1 MALLSRLPSGL
12 EDAEALLKRR
22 AAAENKKNLWR
33 SLYRDAYLYAMPS
46 RETFTWHTEGQ
57 YRNNRLFD
65 STLQEATYTAA
76 NTLCALLFPSWVE
89 WVQLAPGAAMTPD
102 ALEQHP
108 EILEGLQKATKTF
121 FHYLNA
127 SNFNTVIS
135 EAALDLQVGTAA
147 LDFNEGEHDNPF
159 EFESIPT
166 SVLELEEGPRGT
178 IETTW
183 MERCPEARNL
193 LRLYPG
199 LEMFDLPAQTQET
212 IKTSPEKKV
221 TLIEGQI
228 YDPETKKFYGVVI
241 DKNGPTIIW
250 RYEFG
255 PSNPRIVGRASK
267 TAGETYGRGRV
278 LLALS
283 DARTLDRI
291 VEFEL
296 TNLALAVAPPMTGVS
311 DGVLNPYTASL
322 TPNTIIPV
330 ASNADN
336 SPSLR
341 PLEFGGNFQLSE
353 TRVQKLQ
360 ERVRRTMLGP
370 EPSEGPVKSATE
382 ISVADR
388 NRLWAMNGEYTRI
401 QAELLD
407 KIVKRGVYILQKK
420 GLMPKFKLD
429 GKDVTVKYTSPF
441 ATTQNA
447 SEILALQE
455 TLQLL
460 GPGGPMGPQA
470 GSAAIGTGLNMQKLP
485 AYVARLKG
493 LPESLIMTDEDKQ
506 KLVETSMKAQQAMQA
521 NQQQHAGGMA
531 AAQAQ
536 GEMAGTGGGAPPG
549 GPAPV
554 PAQ

>member
-1 MALLSRLPSGL
+1 MLLSRLPSGL
-12 EDAEALLKRR
+12 ENAEALMKRR
-22 AAAENKKNLWR
+22 SAAEEKKNLWR
-33 SLYRDAYLYAMPS
+33 ALYRDAYLYAMPA

-102 ALEQHP
+102 LLEKHP
-108 EILEGLQKATKTF
+108 EIIEGLQKATKTF

-127 SNFNTVIS
+127 SNFNVVIS

-147 LDFNEGEHDNPF
+147 LSFNEGDSDNPF
-159 EFESIPT
+159 EFESTPT
-166 SVLELEEGPRGT
+166 SILELEEGPRGT

-199 LEMFDLPAQTQET
+199 LEMFDLPAQTQEM
-212 IKTSPEKKV
+212 IEKTPEQKV
-221 TLIEGQI
+221 KIIQGEI
-228 YDPETKKFYGVVI
+228 YDPETKSYYGTVV

-250 RYEFG
+250 RYKYG
-255 PSNPRIVGRASK
+255 ASNPQIVARASK
-267 TAGETYGRGRV
+267 CAGETYGRGRV
-278 LLALS
+278 LLALA
-283 DARTLDRI
+283 DARTLDRMQ
-291 VEFEL
+291 EFVL
-296 TNLALAVAPPMTGVS
+296 TQAALSVAPPMTGVS

-341 PLEFGGNFQLSE
+341 PIETGANFSVTEQMMKDL
-353 TRVQKLQ
+353 R

-401 QAELLD
+401 QAELLG
-407 KIVKRGVYILQKK
+407 KIVQRGVFILQKK
-420 GLMPKFKLD
+420 GLMPKFRLD
-429 GKDVTVKYTSPF
+429 GKEVTVKYTSPF

-447 SEILALQE
+447 DELMALQK
-455 TLQLL
+455 TVQTLL
-460 GPGGPMGPQA
+460 GLGPQA
-470 GSAAIGTGLNMQKLP
+470 GPAAISMGLKVQQIP
-485 AYVARLKG
+485 GYVARLNG
-493 LPESLIMTDEDKQ
+493 LPERLIMTEDDQ
-506 KLVETSMKAQQAMQA
+506 KDLVQKGMQA
-521 NQQQHAGGMA
+521 GQMQQQNQV
-531 AAQAQ
+531 AQA
-536 GEMAGTGGGAPPG
+536 GAMAQATGDAPPAPDQQGGAPPI
-549 GPAPV
+549 

>member
-1 MALLSRLPSGL
+1 MTLLSKLPPDL
-12 EDAEALLKRR
+12 EDAAALMKRR
-22 AAAENKKNLWR
+22 QAANTKRELWR

-89 WVQLAPGAAMTPD
+89 WVQLSPGAMITPD
-102 ALEQHP
+102 LIEKNP
-108 EILEGLQKATKTF
+108 EILGGLQKATKTF
-121 FHYLNA
+121 FHFLNA

-147 LDFNEGEHDNPF
+147 LTFDEGDSDNPF
-159 EFESIPT
+159 IFESVPT
-166 SVLELEEGPRGT
+166 SCLELENGPNGI
-178 IETTW
+178 IETTFL
-183 MERCPEARNL
+183 ERKPEARNL

-199 LEMFDLPAQTQET
+199 MELFDLPEATQKLIKDAPET
-212 IKTSPEKKV
+212 KV
-221 TLIEGQI
+221 SLIQCEI
-228 YDPETKKFYGVVI
+228 YHPETKKYYGVVVEES
-241 DKNGPTIIW
+241 GPTITW
-250 RYEFG
+250 RYDFG
-255 PSNPRIVGRASK
+255 VSNPMIVARASK

-278 LLALS
+278 LLALA
-283 DARTLDRI
+283 DARTLDRMQ
-291 VEFEL
+291 EFVL
-296 TNLALAVAPPMTGVS
+296 TQAALSVAPPMTGVS

-336 SPSLR
+336 SPSLK
-341 PLEFGGNFQLSE
+341 PIELGQNFSITEQMMKDL
-353 TRVQKLQ
+353 R

-370 EPSEGPVKSATE
+370 EPTEGPVKSATE
-382 ISVADR
+382 ISVNDR

-407 KIVKRGVYILQKK
+407 KIVRRGVFILQKK
-420 GLMPKFKLD
+420 GFIPKFKLD
-429 GKDVTVKYTSPF
+429 GKSVTVKYTSPF

-447 SEILALQE
+447 NDLLSLQKTVQTLNEFGPEIGQSMI
-455 TLQLL
+455 Q
-460 GPGGPMGPQA
+460 
-470 GSAAIGTGLNMQKLP
+470 TGIKVSDVP
-485 AYVARLKG
+485 AYVARLNG
-493 LPESLIMTDEDKQ
+493 VPEKLIMTDDEKAD
-506 KLVETSMKAQQAMQA
+506 LVNKGIQAGQAMQR
-521 NQQQHAGGMA
+521 NQAQQEGNVA
-531 AAQAQ
+531 AAQA
-536 GEMAGTGGGAPPG
+536 AGANSAAPQQQG

>member
-1 MALLSRLPSGL
+1 MLLSRLPSGL
-12 EDAEALLKRR
+12 ENAEALMKRR
-22 AAAENKKNLWR
+22 TAAEKKKDLWR
-33 SLYRDAYLYAMPS
+33 AIYRDAYLYAMPA

-89 WVQLAPGAAMTPD
+89 WVQLSPGGAITAD
-102 ALEQHP
+102 LLEQHP
-108 EILEGLQKATKTF
+108 EILAGLQKATKTF
-121 FHYLNA
+121 FQYLNA

-147 LDFNEGEHDNPF
+147 LQFDEGDNENPF
-159 EFESIPT
+159 VFESIPT
-166 SVLELEEGPRGT
+166 SVLELEEGPNGT
-178 IETTW
+178 IETQW

-199 LEMFDLPAQTQET
+199 MELFDLPVQTQEM
-212 IKTSPEKKV
+212 IEKTPELKV
-221 TLIEGQI
+221 KVIQGLV
-228 YDPETKKFYGVVI
+228 YDPQTKKTFGIVL
-241 DKNGPTIIW
+241 DQNGPTIIW
-250 RYEFG
+250 RYDYG
-255 PSNPRIVGRASK
+255 SSSPGIVARASK

-283 DARTLDRI
+283 DARTLDRM
-291 VEFEL
+291 VEFIL
-296 TNLALAVAPPMTGVS
+296 SQAALSIAPPMTGVS

-341 PLEFGGNFQLSE
+341 PLELGQNFSVTEQMVKDL
-353 TRVQKLQ
+353 R

-382 ISVADR
+382 ISVTDR

-401 QAELLD
+401 QAELLA
-407 KIVKRGVYILQKK
+407 KIVARGVFILQKK
-420 GLMPKFKLD
+420 GLMPKFRLD
-429 GKDVTVKYTSPF
+429 GMSVTVKYVSPF

-447 SEILALQE
+447 DDLIALQK
-455 TLQLL
+455 TIQTILSC
-460 GPGGPMGPQA
+460 GPQA
-470 GSAAIGTGLNMQKLP
+470 GPSMLAMGLKQKDLP
-485 AYVARLKG
+485 AYIARLNG
-493 LPESLIMTDEDKQ
+493 VPEKLIMTDGDRQ
-506 KLVETSMKAQQAMQA
+506 DLVNKGMQA
-521 NQQQHAGGMA
+521 NA
-531 AAQAQ
+531 AAQANQ
-536 GEMAGTGGGAPPG
+536 VQHAGNLAAATGEAPPEQPG
-549 GPAPV
+549 GPGSV

>member
-1 MALLSRLPSGL
+1 MGLLSKLPSGL
-12 EDAEALLKRR
+12 EDAEALLRRRQSANTKR
-22 AAAENKKNLWR
+22 ELWR
-33 SLYRDAYLYAMPS
+33 ALYRDAYLYAMPS

-89 WVQLAPGAAMTPD
+89 WVQLAPGASLTPD
-102 ALEQHP
+102 VLEQHP
-108 EILEGLQKATKTF
+108 EIIDGLQKATKTF

-147 LDFNEGEHDNPF
+147 ITFDEGDSDSPF
-159 EFESIPT
+159 IFESVPT
-166 SVLELEEGPRGT
+166 SCLELENGPNGI
-178 IETTW
+178 IETTF
-183 MERCPEARNL
+183 MERKPEARNL

-199 LEMFDLPAQTQET
+199 LELFDLPEATQ
-212 IKTSPEKKV
+212 KLVKDSPETKV
-221 TLIEGQI
+221 SVIQCEI
-228 YDPETKKFYGVVI
+228 YDPETKKYYGVVL
-241 DKNGPTIIW
+241 DLSGPTIIW
-250 RYEFG
+250 RYDFG
-255 PSNPRIVGRASK
+255 VSNPMIVARASK

-278 LLALS
+278 LLALA
-283 DARTLDRI
+283 DARTLDRMQ
-291 VEFEL
+291 EFVL
-296 TNLALAVAPPMTGVS
+296 SQAALSIAPPMTGVS

-330 ASNADN
+330 ASNADG

-341 PLEFGGNFQLSE
+341 PIQLGQNFSITEQMMKDL
-353 TRVQKLQ
+353 R
-360 ERVRRTMLGP
+360 ERVRRTLLGP

-382 ISVADR
+382 ISIADR

-407 KIVKRGVYILQKK
+407 KIVKRGVYILGKK
-420 GLMPKFKLD
+420 GLMPKLKID
-429 GKDVTVKYTSPF
+429 GKSVTVKYVSPF

-447 SEILALQE
+447 NDLLSLQKTVQ
-455 TLQLL
+455 TLNEF
-460 GPGGPMGPQA
+460 GPQ
-470 GSAAIGTGLNMQKLP
+470 IGQSMISTGLKVKDVP
-485 AYVARLKG
+485 AYVARLNG
-493 LPESLIMTDEDKQ
+493 VPEKLVMTDADKQ
-506 KLVETSMKAQQAMQA
+506 ELVQQGLQAQQM
-521 NQQQHAGGMA
+521 QQQNEVAHTGNLA

-536 GEMAGTGGGAPPG
+536 GEAGPPQQQG
-549 GPAPV
+549 GPSPV